1 MQTSHKL
8 TRIFVALF
16 TLIVL
21 AAAAM
26 AQTTADPNGILV
38 SDQKAGSVLVYP
50 YYNSN
55 SQTKADTR
63 ATISNLSSTQT
74 VAVHLFFLDKSCSQ
88 ADTFVCLTPNAS
100 IAMKASEFDPDQ
112 LGWILAV
119 AVTNSGQP
127 ADGRANFLIGNAFVS
142 DGDYVGN
149 YGAEAFGVVRPAGS
163 VRGFDN
169 GDGTASF
176 TIDAPNALAV
186 EIQSPVDAPGQKIVT
201 VGLKGNISTGAT
213 SGAGQ
218 RGTGVVYNG
227 NEKPF
232 GSFSPFLPAG
242 CRSEAIISATTPRVP
257 LGLANL
263 IPAGQV
269 GTLRINVGG
278 VNSSGVNDGGA
289 VGLLMTPKTAK
300 WSGIRTLHKTSVIA
314 SKLTIPVFNPMC
326 STMDDRD

>member
-26 AQTTADPNGILV
+26 AQNVDPNINV

-63 ATISNLSSTQT
+63 ATISNLSATQT
-74 VAVHLFFLDKSCSQ
+74 IAVHLFFLDKSCSQ

-119 AVTNSGQP
+119 AVTNGGLP

-149 YGAEAFGVVRPAGS
+149 YGAEAFSDVRVPAGQQT
-163 VRGFDN
+163 FNN

-176 TIDAPNALAV
+176 AILAPNSLAV

-201 VGLKGNISTGAT
+201 VGLSGNISTGAT

-232 GSFSPFLPAG
+232 GSFSPFLPNG
-242 CRSEAIISATTPRVP
+242 CRSEAIIDAKTPRVP

-263 IPAGQV
+263 IPAGHV
-269 GTLRINVGG
+269 GTLRINVGR
-278 VNSSGVNDGGA
+278 VNTAGQNIGGA

-300 WSGIRTLHKTSVIA
+300 WSGIRGLHKTSQIA
-314 SKLTIPVFNPMC
+314 SVLTVPVFNPMC
-326 STMDDRD
+326 QTMDDRDN